1 MKEIFQNCAYNL
13 RINDTSPF
21 VVEKELELHYPHGD
35 LIDTKIMKHALK
47 LFGRSYSTTGEVLH
61 VFKFLQHV
69 VDHVPQGLLD
79 GQVDD
84 RSRIRS
90 AVADKKRYPLW
101 RDMVLVIAHCFLT
114 ASR

>member
-1 MKEIFQNCAYNL
+1 M
-13 RINDTSPF
+13 
-21 VVEKELELHYPHGD
+21 EKELELHYPHGD

-47 LFGRSYSTTGEVLH
+47 FFGRSYSTTGEVLH

-90 AVADKKRYPLW
+90 AVVDKKRYPLW
-101 RDMVLVIAHCFLT
+101 HDIYGLSHRALLSYSKQISLHLK
-114 ASR
+114 